1 MAGLLFYMQGAGSP
15 RALLLILLWIGLL
28 VLDWTLMRRG
38 VAGRSP
44 KLRYAAYGMTALS
57 MAAAVIAHHIFT
69 AFETGPANYAPGY
82 WDPVWETLPSGC
94 AAVVY
99 GGMLFGFLCWGFCQ
113 RSKELTN
120 DLN

>member
-1 MAGLLFYMQGAGSP
+1 MVGLLFYMQEAGSP

-44 KLRYAAYGMTALS
+44 RLRYAAYGTTALS
-57 MAAAVIAHHIFT
+57 VAAAAIAHHIFT

-82 WDPVWETLPSGC
+82 WTLSGRRC
-94 AAVVY
+94 PAAARRSY
-99 GGMLFGFLCWGFCQ
+99 MEGCCSDSSAGGSAREARNLPMI
-113 RSKELTN
+113 
-120 DLN
+120 

>member
-38 VAGRSP
+38 TAKRSP
-44 KLRYAAYGMTALS
+44 RLRYAAYGATALS
-57 MAAAVIAHHIFT
+57 IVVAAGTHHIFT
-69 AFETGPANYAPGY
+69 TFEMGPTNYAPGY

-113 RSKELTN
+113 RSKGLTD
-120 DLN
+120 DLK